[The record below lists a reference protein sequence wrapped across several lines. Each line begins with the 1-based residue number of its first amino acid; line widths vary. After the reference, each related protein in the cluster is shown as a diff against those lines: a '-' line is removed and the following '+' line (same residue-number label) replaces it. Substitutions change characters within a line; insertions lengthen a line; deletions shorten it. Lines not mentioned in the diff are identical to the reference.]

1 MVRQNRVDYIRSSS
15 LNREIV
21 LSTVLHVLVVLSAFI
36 VLPTP
41 EKISLPDYALPIDVI
56 TIDEFTRMTS
66 QNPKPEIK
74 TDQAEEIEKPPANIR
89 QETAPP
95 PPADN
100 TDAMPLLDPKPAST
114 PKPKEADS
122 MPEPV
127 NLVGDVVPLARP
139 RPAKPER
146 KPLLDT
152 AAVQALLDK
161 TPDLPEPTPPKPVA
175 DLPPGERMSLSEI
188 DAFRAQIRA
197 CWSVPAGAKN
207 AESLVVR
214 VRVQLDTSGRPIA
227 KKVINRAQLTDSFF
241 LSAAE
246 SVLRA
251 IERCQP
257 YKMPPEK
264 YESWREMEL
273 NFDPSK
279 MLNG

>member
-15 LNREIV
+15 LNREIA

-56 TIDEFTRMTS
+56 TIDDFTRMTS
-66 QNPKPEIK
+66 QDPKPETK
-74 TDQAEEIEKPPANIR
+74 TDQAEEIEKTPANIR

-114 PKPKEADS
+114 PKPKEAYS
-122 MPEPV
+122 MPDPV

-152 AAVQALLDK
+152 AAIQALLDK
-161 TPDLPEPTPPKPVA
+161 TPDLPEPMPPKPVA

-214 VRVQLDTSGRPIA
+214 VRVQLDPSGRPIA

>member
-1 MVRQNRVDYIRSSS
+1 MLRQNRVDYLRSSS
-15 LNREIV
+15 LNREIT
-21 LSTVLHVLVVLSAFI
+21 LSTVLHILVGLSAFI

-56 TIDEFTRMTS
+56 TIEEFTRMTS
-66 QNPKPEIK
+66 QDPKPEKK
-74 TDQAEEIEKPPANIR
+74 TEQDEEIEKPPVNIR
-89 QETAPP
+89 QEAAPP
-95 PPADN
+95 AQVDN
-100 TDAMPLLDPKPAST
+100 TDAMPLPE
-114 PKPKEADS
+114 PKPKAAETL
-122 MPEPV
+122 PEQLPAPV
-127 NLVGDVVPLARP
+127 NLVGNAVPLARP
-139 RPAKPER
+139 RPTKPER

-152 AAVQALLDK
+152 TAVQALLDK
-161 TPDLPEPTPPKPVA
+161 TPDLPEPTPLKPLA
-175 DLPPGERMSLSEI
+175 NLPPVERISLSEI

-207 AESLVVR
+207 AENLLVR
-214 VRVQLDTSGRPIA
+214 VRVQLNPSGRPIA
-227 KKVINRAQLTDSFF
+227 KKIINRAQLTDSFF

>member
-15 LNREIV
+15 LNREIA

-56 TIDEFTRMTS
+56 TIDDFTRLTS
-66 QNPKPEIK
+66 QDPKPETK

-100 TDAMPLLDPKPAST
+100 TDAMPLLGPKPAST

>member
-1 MVRQNRVDYIRSSS
+1 MVRQNRVDYIRLSS

-66 QNPKPEIK
+66 QDPKPEIK

-100 TDAMPLLDPKPAST
+100 TDAMPLLGPKPAST

>member
-15 LNREIV
+15 LNREIL

-56 TIDEFTRMTS
+56 TIDEFTRLTS
-66 QNPKPEIK
+66 QDPKPETK

>member
-66 QNPKPEIK
+66 QDPKPETK

-95 PPADN
+95 PLADN

-214 VRVQLDTSGRPIA
+214 VRVQLDTSGRPIV